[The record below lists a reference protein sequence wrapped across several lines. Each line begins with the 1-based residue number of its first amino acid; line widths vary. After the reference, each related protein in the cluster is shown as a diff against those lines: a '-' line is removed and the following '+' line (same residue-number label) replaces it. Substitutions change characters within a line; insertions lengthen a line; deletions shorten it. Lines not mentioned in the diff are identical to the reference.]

1 MQKSILTMIFCHA
14 SIQVSHVMRQQ
25 ERSVKSMNEVSVNR
39 LKGKVVAEGM
49 TPETLAEAIGC
60 DKSTIYRAYKNP
72 NKITIGM
79 ALKIKEALNMSDTEA
94 IEIFLV

>member
-1 MQKSILTMIFCHA
+1 
-14 SIQVSHVMRQQ
+14 
-25 ERSVKSMNEVSVNR
+25 MNEVSVNR

-49 TPETLAEAIGC
+49 TPETLADAIGC

-79 ALKIKEALNMSDTEA
+79 ALKIKDALRMTNAEAS
-94 IEIFLV
+94 EIFLS